1 MIRLIDGLKKAF
13 PEVEIS
19 VMELLKASRMPLL
32 LPCSG
37 LEEVSPNILPW
48 RVVAGPDHRPPL
60 LPHPIA
66 GSACTGAWIAA
77 VSASWTPIGGR
88 SGR

>member
-37 LEEVSPNILPW
+37 LEEVSPNI
-48 RVVAGPDHRPPL
+48 
-60 LPHPIA
+60 
-66 GSACTGAWIAA
+66 
-77 VSASWTPIGGR
+77 
-88 SGR
+88 